1 MGINYIP
8 AKNTSFIPPNLT
20 NAACIATPGW
30 LFKPNKTGTY
40 YSNTTFPIPL
50 EDSESNESIKNWCPW
65 PYLVFPPKKPG
76 DGVYPYPDDDIQRPA
91 FSPCNSACAAT
102 GRDADCCIGKW
113 HDPEKCKPG
122 RYSNNIKAI
131 CPDAYSF
138 AFDDQKS
145 TFIIPKGGGWEV
157 VMCPKGRSTN
167 ILRQLGQEMD
177 ELNNAGNLSEKTL
190 SRLRDVQYITSDR
203 GAASGVR
210 PVLVHLGI
218 VAAAVGTW
226 LVL

>member
-1 MGINYIP
+1 M
-8 AKNTSFIPPNLT
+8 
-20 NAACIATPGW
+20 
-30 LFKPNKTGTY
+30 
-40 YSNTTFPIPL
+40 
-50 EDSESNESIKNWCPW
+50 
-65 PYLVFPPKKPG
+65 
-76 DGVYPYPDDDIQRPA
+76 YPYPDDNIQRPD

-102 GRDADCCIGKW
+102 GKDSDCCVGDW

-122 RYSNNIKAI
+122 RYSNSIKAI

-167 ILRQLGQEMD
+167 ILRQLSQEMD

-190 SRLRDVQYITSDR
+190 QRLRDVQYITSDR
-203 GAASGVR
+203 GAASGVQPMLG
-210 PVLVHLGI
+210 PVGGVFIAIGLWFL
-218 VAAAVGTW
+218 
-226 LVL
+226 L